1 MDKIIYDVII
11 IGGGPGGYTAA
22 LYAARA
28 GLTALV
34 LEKFSPGGQ
43 MATTEQVDNYPG
55 FEIGIDGFDLGEK
68 MKLSAERFG
77 VKTEFTEV
85 LSVQL
90 TTKPKIIHTTDGDL
104 AAQTVI
110 LALGAAP
117 RELGLPDEQALRNR
131 GLAYCA
137 TCDGL
142 LYKGKTVVVVG
153 GGNSAVAEALFL
165 AKICTQV
172 YLLHRGQTLN
182 AQKAYFS
189 TLEAATNVTLMYNT
203 EIQEILSAAKIT
215 GVRLTNR
222 QTQQETTLACQGIFV
237 AIGRT
242 PNTAMFKGILD
253 LDEQGYI
260 VADET
265 TRTNVPGVFAVGD
278 IRTTPLRQ
286 IITAAADGAVASK
299 YAEEYLATLP
309 VATIPA
315 TK

>member
-1 MDKIIYDVII
+1 
-11 IGGGPGGYTAA
+11 
-22 LYAARA
+22 
-28 GLTALV
+28 
-34 LEKFSPGGQ
+34 
-43 MATTEQVDNYPG
+43 
-55 FEIGIDGFDLGEK
+55 
-68 MKLSAERFG
+68 
-77 VKTEFTEV
+77 
-85 LSVQL
+85 
-90 TTKPKIIHTTDGDL
+90 
-104 AAQTVI
+104 
-110 LALGAAP
+110 
-117 RELGLPDEQALRNR
+117 
-131 GLAYCA
+131 
-137 TCDGL
+137 
-142 LYKGKTVVVVG
+142 
-153 GGNSAVAEALFL
+153 
-165 AKICTQV
+165 
-172 YLLHRGQTLN
+172 
-182 AQKAYFS
+182 
-189 TLEAATNVTLMYNT
+189 LMYNT